1 MTVIKS
7 CCADGMEF
15 KPAFIFPGKS
25 VEENS
30 NLLCEQW
37 CEKSFILQ
45 VKARNMS
52 GKPILLI
59 FDGHGSH
66 ITNNMMEAVKN
77 KIELLCL
84 PPHTTHKLQP
94 LDVGVF
100 GPLQRKWAKQ
110 CDLYLSMTG
119 ISMQKKHDI

>member
-1 MTVIKS
+1 MIKS
-7 CCADGMEF
+7 CCADGVEF
-15 KPAFIFPGKS
+15 KPAFICSGKS
-25 VEENS
+25 VDEENS

-37 CEKSFILQ
+37 FEKSFILQ

-52 GKPILLI
+52 GKPILI

-66 ITNNMMEAVKN
+66 ITNNMIEAVKN

-84 PPHTTHKLQP
+84 PPHTKLQP

-100 GPLQRKWAKQ
+100 GPLQREWVKQ

-119 ISMQKKHDI
+119 ISMQKKHGI